1 MVPRCGLV
9 IPDVARISI
18 DMTALESFRNSFR
31 VANRTTGGVDNP
43 NALFRATKCVF
54 VEEITST
61 LMQGAVHSNDIAL
74 CGTMRSWSE

>member
-1 MVPRCGLV
+1 MVPGCGLV

-18 DMTALESFRNSFR
+18 DMAALESFRNSLR
-31 VANRTTGGVDNP
+31 VANRTTGGIDNP
-43 NALFRATKCVF
+43 NALFRTTERVL

-74 CGTMRSWSE
+74 HETLRTWSE